1 MSIDRAD
8 KIGTGISA
16 ALHVGLIAWI
26 ALSGALFRNDPSEP
40 VQMTEVA
47 VMSESDFQ
55 AMMAAAPKASDNPVT
70 PEAPTQAS
78 VDSPTTPAEETP
90 VEVTPPA
97 ESPAEPTPT
106 SESKPD
112 LSEVA
117 PPVAEVQDSAPSLP
131 SPPVEVPSEQLTPDI
146 SPRPLAKPA
155 TRVAPTPTEAPA
167 PDAKVSETA
176 VAETKPEETPEPAPV
191 VEPPKEAAAPP
202 EASTEL
208 LTETN
213 KDQEQQNSAP
223 SSSDRPKTRPARP
236 APEKVAEAKP
246 ATDKPAAD
254 KPAVEKPAPAKPAA
268 EKPAKPAAPAKP
280 QTDSVNDALA
290 EAMGGTG
297 TGGRGLA
304 ASGPPMT
311 SGEKD
316 AFMIAVKA
324 CWNVGSLSSEAL
336 RTTVTIGFDM
346 NPDGKPNTGSMKM
359 IDFSG
364 GSETAAKQAY
374 EAGRRAII
382 RCGASGFP
390 LPSEKFDYWSKV
402 EIVFDPNKMRMK

>member
-16 ALHVGLIAWI
+16 ALHLGLIAWI

-55 AMMAAAPKASDNPVT
+55 AMMASAPKASDNPVT
-70 PEAPTQAS
+70 PEAPAEAS
-78 VDSPTTPAEETP
+78 VDSPATPAEETP

-106 SESKPD
+106 PEAKPD
-112 LSEVA
+112 LSEVS
-117 PPVAEVQDSAPSLP
+117 PPVAEVQDSAPTLP
-131 SPPVEVPSEQLTPDI
+131 SPPVEVPSEQLTPDV

-167 PDAKVSETA
+167 PDAQVSETA

-208 LTETN
+208 LTEAN

-223 SSSDRPKTRPARP
+223 SSSARPKTRPARP

-246 ATDKPAAD
+246 ATEKPAAD
-254 KPAVEKPAPAKPAA
+254 KPAEAKPATEKPAEAKPAT
-268 EKPAKPAAPAKP
+268 PAPP
-280 QTDSVNDALA
+280 QSDSVNDALA

-359 IDFSG
+359 IEFSG
-364 GSETAAKQAY
+364 GTEAAARQAY

-390 LPSEKFDYWSKV
+390 LPAEKYDYWSKV